1 VPQPRIVEGSF
12 SQCERRI
19 PNLSGQHRV
28 PRLLHV
34 AGKAFSNMASL
45 FAGVYNFACKGFGV
59 FTALPQAEPLP
70 LSPTLFRCSGTCYG
84 EPQEEDEPRMALT
97 GQGSATIELRRLT
110 GPQYFLRVTDTARG
124 NDLMDAPIS
133 SLHMQCFPPTMSWCF
148 ISAKPSS
155 FGFRVVGSEDHPN
168 MTPESI
174 SVTFIR
180 MYWQLVE
187 HEMAEFPVNR
197 RLPHPH
203 DDQDDVMKSTKCSMI
218 PRKSPNQCDIVT
230 PNGEVKPDLERT
242 TSPLSEPF
250 VGRRSKT
257 ETTNDGG
264 SMYVPPASFS
274 FQGRKAEDC
283 AAEEHRPTG
292 RRNAWLKIDAAN
304 QRLLVAKEGGA
315 MEFYKHPDATAGLH
329 PTPVTVM
336 ITGSSQEFTRPKDVV
351 LLYGGGAAAMLARAG
366 ATAVTRVD
374 LETGT
379 AEDYSAR
386 FPTSSRPD
394 SGYPLNNLSLYNG
407 HDASAAPSLLAVSN
421 SHACFAFDMR
431 MNPGACAVL
440 KRGETL
446 QDLTHCT
453 RNPQHLHCH
462 ATSAAGH
469 LVVGDH
475 RGFLHLFSGPP
486 GSVRANGKWHHPGI
500 ATSTVKATAEPIFHV
515 DVTGDGRYVL
525 ATCRQHLLVL
535 CAVVPRSS
543 YLGFEKSMDYGNP
556 PRPLRLDV
564 PAKARCSSDFTLSKA
579 TFSYPESPSGAVI
592 TTSVG
597 SCLLVW
603 EMRHVRKAI
612 DTGEAV
618 RCRVMDKHVPLQ
630 LVSGSGDRVAYMS
643 DDRIGWELL
652 WNHPISDDDD
662 DDEYSR
668 SADTA

>member
-1 VPQPRIVEGSF
+1 MLPLVFTHRHVS
-12 SQCERRI
+12 RR
-19 PNLSGQHRV
+19 PNFSGQHRV
-28 PRLLHV
+28 PRPLLLLNV
-34 AGKAFSNMASL
+34 PGTACPNMASL
-45 FAGVYNFACKGFGV
+45 FAGVYNFARKRCGV
-59 FTALPQAEPLP
+59 FAALPQAEPLP
-70 LSPTLFRCSGTCYG
+70 LSPTLFRCSGTCYR
-84 EPQEEDEPRMALT
+84 EPQDEDDPRIALT
-97 GQGSATIELRRLT
+97 GQGSATMELRRLT

-124 NDLMDAPIS
+124 NELMDVPIS
-133 SLHMQCFPPTMSWCF
+133 SLHMQCFPPTVSWCF
-148 ISAKPSS
+148 IAAEPSS
-155 FGFRVVGSEDHPN
+155 FVFTVVGSEDHPN
-168 MTPESI
+168 MTPESV

-180 MYWQLVE
+180 IYWQLVE

-197 RLPHPH
+197 RLLH
-203 DDQDDVMKSTKCSMI
+203 DDQEDVMKSTRFGMI
-218 PRKSPNQCDIVT
+218 PQKSPNQCDMVT
-230 PNGEVKPDLERT
+230 PDEEVKPDLELS
-242 TSPLSEPF
+242 TSPLRELL
-250 VGRRSKT
+250 VGRRSKI
-257 ETTNDGG
+257 ETNNTGG
-264 SMYVPPASFS
+264 SVYVPPASLL

-283 AAEEHRPTG
+283 AAEQQHRPTG
-292 RRNAWLKIDAAN
+292 RRNAWLKVDAAN

-315 MEFYKHPDATAGLH
+315 MEFYKHSDAITGLH
-329 PTPVTVM
+329 PMPVTVM
-336 ITGSSQEFTRPKDVV
+336 ITGSLQEFTRPKDVV

-386 FPTSSRPD
+386 FPTNSRPD
-394 SGYPLNNLSLYNG
+394 SGYPLNNMSLYNG
-407 HDASAAPSLLAVSN
+407 HDASAQPSLLAVSN
-421 SHACFAFDMR
+421 SHACFALDMR
-431 MNPGACAVL
+431 MSPGACAVL
-440 KRGETL
+440 KIGETL
-446 QDLTHCT
+446 QDLTHAML
-453 RNPQHLHCH
+453 NPQHLHSH

-500 ATSTVKATAEPIFHV
+500 ATSTLKATAEPIFHV
-515 DVTGDGRYVL
+515 DVTGDGKYVL

-535 CAVVPRSS
+535 CTVVPRSS
-543 YLGFEKSMDYGNP
+543 DLGFNKSMDYGNR

-579 TFSYPESPSGAVI
+579 TFSYPEPASGAVI

-603 EMRHVRKAI
+603 EMSHVRKAI

-630 LVSGSGDRVAYMS
+630 LVTGSGDRVAYMS

-652 WNHPISDDDD
+652 RNHPISDDDD
-662 DDEYSR
+662 DEYY
-668 SADTA
+668 

>member
-1 VPQPRIVEGSF
+1 
-12 SQCERRI
+12 
-19 PNLSGQHRV
+19 LSGLH
-28 PRLLHV
+28 RLLHV
-34 AGKAFSNMASL
+34 AGKAFPNMASL
-45 FAGVYNFACKGFGV
+45 FAGAYDFARKRFGV
-59 FTALPQAEPLP
+59 FTAPPQAEALP
-70 LSPTLFRCSGTCYG
+70 LSPTLFQCSGTCYR
-84 EPQEEDEPRMALT
+84 EPQEEDEPLMALT
-97 GQGSATIELRRLT
+97 GQVSATMELRRLT

-124 NDLMDAPIS
+124 NELMDVPIS
-133 SLHMQCFPPTMSWCF
+133 SLHMQCFPPTVSWYVVA
-148 ISAKPSS
+148 AKPSS
-155 FGFRVVGSEDHPN
+155 FVFRIVGSEDHPN
-168 MTPESI
+168 MTPESV

-180 MYWQLVE
+180 IYWQLVE

-203 DDQDDVMKSTKCSMI
+203 DDQEDVMKSIKFG
-218 PRKSPNQCDIVT
+218 PRKSPNPCDIVT
-230 PNGEVKPDLERT
+230 PDGEVKPDLERS
-242 TSPLSEPF
+242 TSPLREPF
-250 VGRRSKT
+250 VGRRNET

-264 SMYVPPASFS
+264 SMYVTPASFS
-274 FQGRKAEDC
+274 FQGPKAENC
-283 AAEEHRPTG
+283 AAEQHRPTG
-292 RRNAWLKIDAAN
+292 RRNAWLKVDAAN

-315 MEFYKHPDATAGLH
+315 MEFYKHPDAITGLQMH
-329 PTPVTVM
+329 PMPMTVM

-379 AEDYSAR
+379 ADDYSAR
-386 FPTSSRPD
+386 FPTNSRPD

-407 HDASAAPSLLAVSN
+407 HDASTAPSLLAVSN
-421 SHACFAFDMR
+421 SHACFALDMR

-446 QDLTHCT
+446 QDLTHST
-453 RNPQHLHCH
+453 RNPQHLHGH

-475 RGFLHLFSGPP
+475 RGILHLYSGPP
-486 GSVRANGKWHHPGI
+486 SRIGAGGEGHHPKV
-500 ATSTVKATAEPIFHV
+500 AKPALKMTTEPIFHV

-535 CAVVPRSS
+535 CTVVPRSS
-543 YLGFEKSMDYGNP
+543 DLGFNKSMDYGNP

-564 PAKARCSSDFTLSKA
+564 PAEARCSSDFTLSKA

-603 EMRHVRKAI
+603 EMKHVRGAI

-630 LVSGSGDRVAYMS
+630 LVSGSGDRVACMS

-662 DDEYSR
+662 DDNYSR
-668 SADTA
+668 FADTT